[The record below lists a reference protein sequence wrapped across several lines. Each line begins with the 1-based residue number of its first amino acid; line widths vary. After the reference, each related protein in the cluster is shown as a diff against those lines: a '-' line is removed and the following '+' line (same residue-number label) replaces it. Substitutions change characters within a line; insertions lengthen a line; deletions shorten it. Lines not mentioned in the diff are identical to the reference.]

1 MRIDRRELGR
11 HYASLGDEE
20 LLSLNRKDLTEAAQI
35 IYDLEIASRGL
46 NTSLSAGEEVEEIGA
61 VSKGINELMDEEHP
75 EPEWLDDGVSACS
88 FVASSGSASV
98 EKAALAQTALGRAG
112 IPSHLVMTQET
123 MEDEGVPARD
133 VVNVMVPV
141 ALALHA
147 AGILDRDLFN
157 AEHETEWRTQL
168 KTLSDKDL
176 LALDPN
182 LFCAGLQDRLARMKK
197 VYKEEMTR
205 RELKARTV

>member
-88 FVASSGSASV
+88 FVASSGSVSV

>member
-182 LFCAGLQDRLARMKK
+182 IFCAGLQDRLARMKK
-197 VYKEEMTR
+197 VYREEMTR
-205 RELKARTV
+205 RELQARTV